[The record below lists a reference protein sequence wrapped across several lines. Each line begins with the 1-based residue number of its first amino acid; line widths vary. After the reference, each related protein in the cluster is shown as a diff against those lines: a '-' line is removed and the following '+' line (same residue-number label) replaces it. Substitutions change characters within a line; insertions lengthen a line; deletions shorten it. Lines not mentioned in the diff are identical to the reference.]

1 MNVGT
6 RHSLKRSNILAC
18 KLFWLFPATNE
29 LFPATNELFPATNE
43 LLFSKFNY
51 FYFR

>member
-29 LFPATNELFPATNE
+29 LFPATNEL
-43 LLFSKFNY
+43 LFSKFNY

>member
-29 LFPATNELFPATNE
+29 LFPATNEL
-43 LLFSKFNY
+43 LFNKFNY